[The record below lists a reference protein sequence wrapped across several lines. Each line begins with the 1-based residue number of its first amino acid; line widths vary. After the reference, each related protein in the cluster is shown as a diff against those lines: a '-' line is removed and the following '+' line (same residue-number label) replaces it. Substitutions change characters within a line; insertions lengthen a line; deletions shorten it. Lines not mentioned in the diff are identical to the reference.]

1 MKYILSLMIFL
12 TSGFCYSQNLSPEL
26 ISTSGNTHSNNIA
39 VIDYSIGEI
48 VVETFQDNAILTQ
61 GFHQDDIRITSIN
74 DYAKNDLINVYPNPT
89 SRFLN
94 IDFPKKINSRIQL
107 LDINGKLIR
116 EDFIE
121 NKQTQS
127 FDVSSLAQGSY
138 FLNVLIDNNTSTYQ
152 IQKMK

>member
-1 MKYILSLMIFL
+1 MKYILSLMIFY
-12 TSGFCYSQNLSPEL
+12 TGGFCYSQNLTPKL

-74 DYAKNDLINVYPNPT
+74 DYAEKDQINVYPNPT
-89 SRFLN
+89 SSFLN

-107 LDINGKLIR
+107 IDINGKLIR
-116 EDFIE
+116 DDFIE
-121 NKQTQS
+121 NKQTQL

-138 FLNVLIDNNTSTYQ
+138 FLNILIDNNTSTYQ

>member
-12 TSGFCYSQNLSPEL
+12 TGGFCYSQNLSPEL

-74 DYAKNDLINVYPNPT
+74 DYAEKDQINVYPNPT
-89 SRFLN
+89 SIFLN

-107 LDINGKLIR
+107 IDINGKLIR

-121 NKQTQS
+121 NKQTQL

-138 FLNVLIDNNTSTYQ
+138 FLNILIDNNTSSYQ

>member
-1 MKYILSLMIFL
+1 MKYILLVTIILFSSF
-12 TSGFCYSQNLSPEL
+12 SYSQNLSPEL
-26 ISTSGNTHSNNIA
+26 ISTAGNTHSNNVA

-89 SRFLN
+89 SSFLN

-107 LDINGKLIR
+107 MDINGKLIR

-138 FLNVLIDNNTSTYQ
+138 FLNILIDNNTSTYQ